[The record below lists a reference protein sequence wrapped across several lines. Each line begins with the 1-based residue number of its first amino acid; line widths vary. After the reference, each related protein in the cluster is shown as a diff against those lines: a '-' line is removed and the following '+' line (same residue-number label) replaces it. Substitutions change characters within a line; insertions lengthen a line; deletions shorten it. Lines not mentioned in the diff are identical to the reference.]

1 MIKSKLDIKLILCTI
16 YVKLILGAY
25 RKMLKTILT
34 RRKKSA
40 EAEKLREDIVVLLF
54 GKQHPQ
60 AKPWT
65 DEQIL
70 NRIAELKRLNKSK
83 NNMSAAKIARWAL
96 DNIS

>member
-16 YVKLILGAY
+16 
-25 RKMLKTILT
+25 RQMLKTILT